1 MSAQKKT
8 EQGSEEKLLSAI
20 LEKGTKRFSKPAESN
35 RILYGKEHG
44 SRNLLAFARYLDP
57 GFQSARHFQL
67 IAEKLEAVESGK
79 IKRLMINMPPGHG
92 KSHLATKIFPIWLLG
107 RNPKAQI
114 VVASYG
120 AALARNFTRWQ
131 RNVVESEEYQQIFPH
146 ITVNPNFR
154 SMSEWET
161 V

>member
-44 SRNLLAFARYLDP
+44 AKDLLAFARYIDP
-57 GFQSARHFQL
+57 AFQTAKHFQM
-67 IAEKLEAVESGK
+67 IAEKLYLVESGK

-92 KSHLATKIFPIWLLG
+92 
-107 RNPKAQI
+107 
-114 VVASYG
+114 
-120 AALARNFTRWQ
+120 
-131 RNVVESEEYQQIFPH
+131 
-146 ITVNPNFR
+146 
-154 SMSEWET
+154 
-161 V
+161 